1 MFVDV
6 VETNRT
12 GVGEE
17 ASPARPQSQ
26 PPSPRQGWL
35 DALRG
40 LAALVVVFEHCV
52 DALFPEVRAGASQ
65 WFNFGQY
72 GVLVFFLV
80 SGYVV
85 PVSLERR
92 GSVGG
97 FWINR
102 VFRLYPLW
110 FVAAAAGTVFGA
122 AGVYATLPSQLADN
136 PGISTLA
143 HLTML
148 QDLLQVVSVVNVF
161 WTLSYEMVFY
171 LLVTAMFVAGVHR
184 AGTTGMLAFAT
195 AAVTVGG
202 LLPAGALSRGAGTAQ
217 VVVVTAV
224 VLLAAAASLACRG
237 RLRLCGTAAAAVLA
251 LVLLGANSRIGAW
264 QSLAILA
271 TMFAG
276 TVLYRLDQGR
286 LRWKR
291 SGWALVCVPVAS
303 IGAAWAFGPGWG
315 MPADQALAFTWGWST
330 AVAAAWATF
339 LAARLLRRRPMPRA
353 LVGLGLISYS
363 VYLLHPLAVQVLR
376 RLTTDP
382 GRFSLAERLA
392 MAVLLLGVVLA
403 CSALTYR
410 AVERPAQSLGR
421 RLSRWAGSRTR
432 AAEAS
437 AEVRALLSVR
447 GLPRLL
453 TRLPGRGRE
462 PARAQQDRQQQRGD
476 QRERDGKSGQRG
488 DPADGA
494 RREEPRRVAH
504 GGRARD
510 TCAR

>member
-1 MFVDV
+1 MFVDA
-6 VETNRT
+6 VETGRT
-12 GVGEE
+12 AVREE
-17 ASPARPQSQ
+17 VPARRPQS
-26 PPSPRQGWL
+26 PPRQGWL

-40 LAALVVVFEHCV
+40 TAAIVVVFEHSL
-52 DALFPEVRAGASQ
+52 DALFPEVRASASP

-110 FVAAAAGTVFGA
+110 LVAALIGTVFGA
-122 AGVYATLPSQLADN
+122 AGVYATLPAQLTDS
-136 PGISTLA
+136 PVTSVMA

-148 QDLLQVVSVVNVF
+148 QDLLQVAGVVNVF

-171 LLVTAMFVAGVHR
+171 LLVTGMFVARAHR
-184 AGTTGMLAFAT
+184 ASATATLVLAV

-202 LLPAGALSRGAGTAQ
+202 VLPSGALSRGAGTTQ
-217 VVVVTAV
+217 VVVITVV
-224 VLLAAAASLACRG
+224 VLLAAAASLARG
-237 RLRLCGTAAAAVLA
+237 GWPRVCGTTAAAVLA
-251 LVLLGANSRIGAW
+251 LVLLGVNSRIGAW

-276 TVLYRLDQGR
+276 TLLYRLDHGQ

-291 SGWALVCVPVAS
+291 SGWALACVPVAS

-315 MPADQALAFTWGWST
+315 MPGDQALAFTRGWST

-353 LVGLGLISYS
+353 LVWLGLISYS

-376 RLTTDP
+376 RLTMDP
-382 GRFSLAERLA
+382 GRFPLAERLA
-392 MAVLLLGVVLA
+392 MAVLLLAVVLA

-410 AVERPAQSLGR
+410 FVERPAQSLGR
-421 RLSRWAGSRTR
+421 RALREMSHSSVNAVFRALPAKIVYVGDGQGEASWIRRPWRAGSTRTC
-432 AAEAS
+432 
-437 AEVRALLSVR
+437 
-447 GLPRLL
+447 P
-453 TRLPGRGRE
+453 TRPGCTTT
-462 PARAQQDRQQQRGD
+462 
-476 QRERDGKSGQRG
+476 SS
-488 DPADGA
+488 GA
-494 RREEPRRVAH
+494 RTTSRPTGRRPS
-504 GGRARD
+504 R
-510 TCAR
+510 

>member
-1 MFVDV
+1 MSVDV
-6 VETNRT
+6 VEKRRS
-12 GVGEE
+12 E
-17 ASPARPQSQ
+17 AGQEAAPAGPRP
-26 PPSPRQGWL
+26 PAPAPRQGWL

-40 LAALVVVFEHCV
+40 MAALVVVFEHCL
-52 DALFPEVRAGASQ
+52 DALFPEVRAGVGP

-110 FVAAAAGTVFGA
+110 FVAAAAGTVFA
-122 AGVYATLPSQLADN
+122 ARGVYSPLPRQLGDD
-136 PGISTLA
+136 PGIAVLA

-148 QDLLQVVSVVNVF
+148 QDLLQVPGVVNVF

-184 AGTTGMLAFAT
+184 ASTTGMLAFAV

-217 VVVVTAV
+217 IVVITAV
-224 VLLAAAASLACRG
+224 VLLAAAASLVAGG
-237 RLRLCGTAAAAVLA
+237 RARVCGTAVAAVLA
-251 LVLLGANSRIGAW
+251 LALLGANSRIGAW
-264 QSLAILA
+264 QSLAVVA

-276 TVLYRLDQGR
+276 TVLYRLDRGQ
-286 LRWKR
+286 LRWR
-291 SGWALVCVPVAS
+291 TSGWALACVPVAS
-303 IGAAWAFGPGWG
+303 VGAAWAFGPGWG
-315 MPADQALAFTWGWST
+315 MPGDQALAFTRGWST

-353 LVGLGLISYS
+353 LVWLGLISYS

-376 RLTTDP
+376 RLTMDP
-382 GRFSLAERLA
+382 GRFALAERLA
-392 MAVLLLGVVLA
+392 MAALLLAVVLA
-403 CSALTYR
+403 CSALTHR
-410 AVERPAQSLGR
+410 FVERPAQALGR
-421 RLSRWAGSRTR
+421 RLLAAVRSRPDVPA
-432 AAEAS
+432 
-437 AEVRALLSVR
+437 
-447 GLPRLL
+447 
-453 TRLPGRGRE
+453 RLPGRGRE
-462 PARAQQDRQQQRGD
+462 PARAQQDRQQQDGD
-476 QRERDGKSGQRG
+476 QRERGGQTGQRG
-488 DPADGA
+488 DPADRA
-494 RREEPRRVAH
+494 RRDEARRVADR
-504 GGRARD
+504 GRPRDAFAR
-510 TCAR
+510 

>member
-1 MFVDV
+1 MFVDA
-6 VETNRT
+6 VE
-12 GVGEE
+12 
-17 ASPARPQSQ
+17 PARAQLSPQA
-26 PPSPRQGWL
+26 PRQGWL

-40 LAALVVVFEHCV
+40 VAALVVVFEHCL
-52 DALFPEVRAGASQ
+52 DPLFPEVRAGAGQ

-97 FWINR
+97 FWIAR

-122 AGVYATLPSQLADN
+122 VGVYATLPSQLAGN
-136 PGISTLA
+136 PGISVLA

-171 LLVTAMFVAGVHR
+171 LLVTAMFVAGARR
-184 AGTTGMLAFAT
+184 AGTTGMLTFAA

-202 LLPAGALSRGAGTAQ
+202 LLPAGALSRSAGTAR
-217 VVVVTAV
+217 VVVITAV

-237 RLRLCGTAAAAVLA
+237 RLRVCGTTAAAVLA
-251 LVLLGANSRIGAW
+251 VVLLAANSRIGAW

-276 TVLYRLDQGR
+276 TVLYRLDRGQ

-291 SGWALVCVPVAS
+291 SGWTPACVPIAS

-315 MPADQALAFTWGWST
+315 MPDDQALAYTRGWST
-330 AVAAAWATF
+330 AVAAAWA
-339 LAARLLRRRPMPRA
+339 
-353 LVGLGLISYS
+353 
-363 VYLLHPLAVQVLR
+363 
-376 RLTTDP
+376 
-382 GRFSLAERLA
+382 
-392 MAVLLLGVVLA
+392 
-403 CSALTYR
+403 
-410 AVERPAQSLGR
+410 
-421 RLSRWAGSRTR
+421 
-432 AAEAS
+432 
-437 AEVRALLSVR
+437 
-447 GLPRLL
+447 
-453 TRLPGRGRE
+453 
-462 PARAQQDRQQQRGD
+462 
-476 QRERDGKSGQRG
+476 
-488 DPADGA
+488 
-494 RREEPRRVAH
+494 
-504 GGRARD
+504 
-510 TCAR
+510 

>member
-1 MFVDV
+1 MFVDT

-12 GVGEE
+12 GLREE
-17 ASPARPQSQ
+17 ASPAPARPSS
-26 PPSPRQGWL
+26 PGPRQGWL

-40 LAALVVVFEHCV
+40 VAALVVVFEHCL
-52 DALFPEVRAGASQ
+52 DGLFPEVRAGASQ

-97 FWINR
+97 FWITR

-110 FVAAAAGTVFGA
+110 LVAAAAGTVFA
-122 AGVYATLPSQLADN
+122 AVGVYAALPDQLAGN
-136 PGISTLA
+136 PGISALA

-171 LLVTAMFVAGVHR
+171 LLVTALFVAGAHR
-184 AGTTGMLAFAT
+184 AGAHRAGMHRVGAAGMLAFAA

-217 VVVVTAV
+217 VVMITAA
-224 VLLAAAASLACRG
+224 VLLLAAASLASRG
-237 RLRLCGTAAAAVLA
+237 RLRVCGTAAAAVLA
-251 LVLLGANSRIGAW
+251 LVLLGANSRVGAW
-264 QSLAILA
+264 ESLAILA

-276 TVLYRLDQGR
+276 TVLYRLDQGQ

-291 SGWALVCVPVAS
+291 SGWALASVPVAS
-303 IGAAWAFGPGWG
+303 IAAAWAFGPGWG
-315 MPADQALAFTWGWST
+315 MPDDQALAFTWGWST

-339 LAARLLRRRPMPRA
+339 LAARFLRHRRMPRA

-382 GRFSLAERLA
+382 ARFALTERLA
-392 MAVLLLGVVLA
+392 MGVLLLGAVLA

-421 RLSRWAGSRTR
+421 HLARRARSRTR
-432 AAEAS
+432 TPEPHTAQTRTPDTRTAGPAG
-437 AEVRALLSVR
+437 VRR
-447 GLPRLL
+447 
-453 TRLPGRGRE
+453 PGRPPE
-462 PARAQQDRQQQRGD
+462 PGARACPR
-476 QRERDGKSGQRG
+476 
-488 DPADGA
+488 PAGPPAAA
-494 RREEPRRVAH
+494 R
-504 GGRARD
+504 
-510 TCAR
+510 

>member
-1 MFVDV
+1 MSVDV
-6 VETNRT
+6 VERRRSEI
-12 GVGEE
+12 GQE
-17 ASPARPQSQ
+17 APPPARPR
-26 PPSPRQGWL
+26 PSSPAPRQGWL

-40 LAALVVVFEHCV
+40 LAAVVVVFEHCL
-52 DALFPEVRAGASQ
+52 DALFPEVRAGVSP

-110 FVAAAAGTVFGA
+110 LVAAAAGTVFA
-122 AGVYATLPSQLADN
+122 VVGVYSRLPPRVADD
-136 PGISTLA
+136 PGTALLA

-148 QDLLQVVSVVNVF
+148 QDFLQVDGVVNVF

-171 LLVTAMFVAGVHR
+171 LLVTAMFVAGAHR
-184 AGTTGMLAFAT
+184 ASTTGMLGFAV

-217 VVVVTAV
+217 VVVITVV
-224 VLLAAAASLACRG
+224 VLLAAAVSVAAGG
-237 RLRLCGTAAAAVLA
+237 RARVFGTVGAAVLA
-251 LVLLGANSRIGAW
+251 LVLLGVNSRIGAW

-286 LRWKR
+286 RR
-291 SGWALVCVPVAS
+291 RGTTWALACVPFASVA
-303 IGAAWAFGPGWG
+303 AAWAFGPGWG
-315 MPADQALAFTWGWST
+315 MPGDQALAFTRGWST

-339 LAARLLRRRPMPRA
+339 LAARLLRSRPMPRV
-353 LVGLGLISYS
+353 LVWLGLVSYS

-376 RLTTDP
+376 RLTMDP
-382 GRFSLAERLA
+382 GRFSLVERLA
-392 MAVLLLGVVLA
+392 MGVLLLAVVLA
-403 CSALTYR
+403 CAALTHR
-410 AVERPAQSLGR
+410 FVERPAQSLGR
-421 RLSRWAGSRTR
+421 RLSRAAHAMSSR
-432 AAEAS
+432 
-437 AEVRALLSVR
+437 
-447 GLPRLL
+447 P
-453 TRLPGRGRE
+453 PGRGPE
-462 PARAQQDRQQQRGD
+462 PARAQQDRQQQGGD
-476 QRERDGKSGQRG
+476 QRERGGEPGLGG
-488 DPADGA
+488 DRADRA
-494 RREEPRRVAH
+494 RREETRRVAD
-504 GGRARD
+504 GGRSGDALAR
-510 TCAR
+510 